1 MPIRDSS
8 IPVLARHGLPLTN
21 MTHNA
26 DTIRHNLPPV
36 NPIPKSRTLN
46 LRSAPALDFGLW
58 TSDPCTRRLA
68 ISNPADLR
76 FGVAPK
82 PLTTCRG
89 LTIGGGIVYPELNF
103 TLPPM
108 LVNESTMPEVRAQYQ
123 QIITSALHRAVELE
137 TPGLVVE
144 FETLPPMTENPAWGI
159 ELTRIL
165 LDAMAEAHAKHSLKS
180 VLRITPNDTREMVR
194 PPRMRSGPLYEAML
208 ATFDGCAAAGA
219 ELLSIESVGGKEV
232 HDEALMMGDLR
243 GVIFGLCVLGVRDMR
258 FLWTQLA
265 QIARKHGVHCAGDT
279 ACGFGNTAMVLAEQ
293 KMIPRVFAAVV
304 RAVSAVRTLVCYQC
318 GAVGPGKDCGYEN
331 PILKAI
337 TGFPMAM
344 EGKTAACAHFSPL
357 GNIAAATCDTWS
369 NESVQ
374 NIKLLA
380 GMAPT
385 CYVEQ
390 LIYDCRLMN
399 EALADGR
406 DAALLYRKW
415 MVASDA
421 SRDPQAYVLM
431 PESSVA
437 IAQAIISAPSAYDA
451 GKAAALTALRLI
463 REAHR
468 DGALNLIPRE
478 VPWLDRLQQTVE
490 ALPAKESEFID
501 EMMGEVD
508 TTKFVARDY
517 EIG

>member
-1 MPIRDSS
+1 MNRYD
-8 IPVLARHGLPLTN
+8 
-21 MTHNA
+21 
-26 DTIRHNLPPV
+26 
-36 NPIPKSRTLN
+36 
-46 LRSAPALDFGLW
+46 
-58 TSDPCTRRLA
+58 RLA
-68 ISNPADLR
+68 ISNPAQLC
-76 FGVAPK
+76 FGNAPK
-82 PLTTCRG
+82 PAHHPPRHDHRRRPGLSGTQLHPAAHVRG
-89 LTIGGGIVYPELNF
+89 RDHHAGGA
-103 TLPPM
+103 
-108 LVNESTMPEVRAQYQ
+108 AQYQ
-123 QIITSALHRAVELE
+123 QIITGALQRAVELE
-137 TPGLVVE
+137 APGLVVE

-165 LDAMAEAHAKHSLKS
+165 LDAMAAAHAKHGLKS
-180 VLRITPNDTREMVR
+180 VLRITPNDTREMER

-208 ATFDGCAAAGA
+208 PTFDGCAAAGA

-243 GVIFGLCVLGVRDMR
+243 GVIFALCVLGVRDMR
-258 FLWTQLA
+258 FLWTELDK
-265 QIARKHGVHCAGDT
+265 IARKHGVHCAGDT

-304 RAVSAVRTLVCYQC
+304 RAVSAVRTLVCYEC

-344 EGKTAACAHFSPL
+344 EGKTAACAHLSPL

-374 NIKLLA
+374 NIKLLG

-415 MVASDA
+415 MVSSDA
-421 SRDPQAYVLM
+421 SRDPQAYVLT
-431 PESSVA
+431 PESAIA
-437 IAQAIISAPSAYDA
+437 IAQPSSARPTPTTPAKPPPSPPSAPARRPPRRRPQTRPARSPLA
-451 GKAAALTALRLI
+451 GPAAEDRRSPARQRIGVHRRDDGRGGHHQVRGCGLR
-463 REAHR
+463 
-468 DGALNLIPRE
+468 
-478 VPWLDRLQQTVE
+478 DRLSGW
-490 ALPAKESEFID
+490 LNPARIECR
-501 EMMGEVD
+501 
-508 TTKFVARDY
+508 ARR
-517 EIG
+517 

>member
-1 MPIRDSS
+1 MFVDE
-8 IPVLARHGLPLTN
+8 T
-21 MTHNA
+21 
-26 DTIRHNLPPV
+26 
-36 NPIPKSRTLN
+36 
-46 LRSAPALDFGLW
+46 
-58 TSDPCTRRLA
+58 
-68 ISNPADLR
+68 
-76 FGVAPK
+76 
-82 PLTTCRG
+82 
-89 LTIGGGIVYPELNF
+89 
-103 TLPPM
+103 
-108 LVNESTMPEVRAQYQ
+108 TMPEVRKQYQ
-123 QIITSALHRAVELE
+123 QIITGALQRAVELE
-137 TPGLVVE
+137 APGLVVE
-144 FETLPPMTENPAWGI
+144 FETLPPMTENPGLGHRA
-159 ELTRIL
+159 
-165 LDAMAEAHAKHSLKS
+165 DAHPAGRRWPSAHAKHGLKS
-180 VLRITPNDTREMVR
+180 VLRITPNDTREMER

-208 ATFDGCAAAGA
+208 ATFEGCAAAGA

-258 FLWTQLA
+258 FLWTELDE
-265 QIARKHGVHCAGDT
+265 IARKHGVHCAGDT

-304 RAVSAVRTLVCYQC
+304 RAVSAVRTLVCYEC

-344 EGKTAACAHFSPL
+344 EGKTAACAHLSPL

-374 NIKLLA
+374 NIKLLG

-421 SRDPQAYVLM
+421 ARDPQAYVLT
-431 PESSVA
+431 PESAIA
-437 IAQAIISAPSAYDA
+437 IAQAIVSAPNGYDA
-451 GKAAALTALRLI
+451 GKAAALTALRLM
-463 REAHR
+463 RDAHR
-468 DGALNLIPRE
+468 DGALKIQSARSPLAGPAPEHRRSPARQRAGIHRRDDGRSGHDEVCRRRLRNWVSQTPSLRFQRQQIDLAEHRLHPNSFKARVHLRAGPAAQMNSGRE
-478 VPWLDRLQQTVE
+478 AHGLEGISGTRRRTIRLLAQ
-490 ALPAKESEFID
+490 
-501 EMMGEVD
+501 
-508 TTKFVARDY
+508 
-517 EIG
+517 